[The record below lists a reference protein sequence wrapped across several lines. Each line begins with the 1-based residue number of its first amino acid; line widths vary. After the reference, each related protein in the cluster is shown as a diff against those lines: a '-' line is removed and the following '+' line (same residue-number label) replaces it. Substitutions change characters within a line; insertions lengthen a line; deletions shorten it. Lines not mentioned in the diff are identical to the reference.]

1 MIQDFDG
8 LVGRFPRRREYIWMQ
23 PVCALAV
30 PDTSVGARLVAH
42 GSDIHERDLT
52 YAMQRKRQLKRA

>member
-8 LVGRFPRRREYIWMQ
+8 LVGRFSRRREYIWMQ

-30 PDTSVGARLVAH
+30 PDTSVG
-42 GSDIHERDLT
+42 ERGWWRTAQIFMSGTLHMLCSGGDS
-52 YAMQRKRQLKRA
+52 

>member
-1 MIQDFDG
+1 MTAWLDDF
-8 LVGRFPRRREYIWMQ
+8 RAAANIWLQ

>member
-30 PDTSVGARLVAH
+30 PDTSVGERAVGGGRTAQIFMS
-42 GSDIHERDLT
+42 GTIHMLCSGGDS
-52 YAMQRKRQLKRA
+52 

>member
-8 LVGRFPRRREYIWMQ
+8 LVGRFPRRREYMAAAG
-23 PVCALAV
+23 VCAGGPGHERRSA
-30 PDTSVGARLVAH
+30 GLVAH

-52 YAMQRKRQLKRA
+52 YAMQRLRQLTRA